1 MSKVGK
7 PVAGF
12 KEREDL
18 APSLSTGTCEALVK
32 CVMFRFQ
39 VPFNVAPRSNASF
52 TEMTVA
58 WTKLVA

>member
-1 MSKVGK
+1 M
-7 PVAGF
+7 AGF

-18 APSLSTGTCEALVK
+18 APSLSTGTFVALVK
-32 CVMFRFQ
+32 CVMFRLQ
-39 VPFNVAPRSNASF
+39 VPFNVASRSNASF

>member
-1 MSKVGK
+1 M
-7 PVAGF
+7 AGF

-18 APSLSTGTCEALVK
+18 APSLSTGTFEALVK
-32 CVMFRFQ
+32 CVMFRLQ
-39 VPFNVAPRSNASF
+39 VPFNVASRSNASF

>member
-1 MSKVGK
+1 M
-7 PVAGF
+7 AGF

-18 APSLSTGTCEALVK
+18 VSSLSTGTCEVLVK

-39 VPFNVAPRSNASF
+39 IPFNVAPRSNSSF